1 MSRSTKSDQYHR
13 RWDGR
18 SKECIGI
25 ALTLSQIGCSVAGE
39 LRARDTKATR
49 VSTPPP
55 RSRTDRIARAEAYL
69 LGELVSK
76 ADVVGLQ
83 VHHAVGLGVGEDC
96 ERKAR
101 QCQYDK
107 KRQAK

>member
-1 MSRSTKSDQYHR
+1 MGWKEQGVYRDSTHSQPDWMQCSRGT
-13 RWDGR
+13 
-18 SKECIGI
+18 
-25 ALTLSQIGCSVAGE
+25 
-39 LRARDTKATR
+39 ARKR
-49 VSTPPP
+49 YESHKGKHPPP